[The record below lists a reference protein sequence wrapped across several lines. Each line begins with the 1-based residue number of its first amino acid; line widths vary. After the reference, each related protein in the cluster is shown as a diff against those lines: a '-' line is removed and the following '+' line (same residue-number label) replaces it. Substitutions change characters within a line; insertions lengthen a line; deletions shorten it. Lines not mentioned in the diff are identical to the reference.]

1 VLAGVRIDPYNSP
14 IVDIDPLADPDE
26 KMSDPTPVSVII
38 DDRLRLM
45 ATALAATTFPQS
57 AQERKRHH
65 AHSHARATVKHL
77 QEREM
82 SKHPAIVAL
91 QALLDS
97 GTQIDALFTLAM
109 QFSWPALDV
118 TGELPAWMP
127 ENFNGLLRDFYEK
140 GEVAAIWESGAK
152 AWEAAEQ
159 QAKRVFEKVYF
170 KDVLIPFVGEISESF
185 YFMPNILYPADQE
198 TGIRVD
204 GKLISIVPP
213 PLAWGES
220 PPWPYDEDTRLAE
233 HTYPAA
239 LSQYARLLML
249 AYFRAHAEK
258 VTEASEKEL
267 PVDDIIKAQYPTWQ
281 EQFIALFKSAVVA
294 IYLEDFISPT
304 ESRGFMLMEKRVR
317 SMTMLPGT
325 VSVLRRFLQEKG
337 NRYHTLAEFLTVF
350 PTQLRVARKIVT
362 L

>member
-1 VLAGVRIDPYNSP
+1 
-14 IVDIDPLADPDE
+14 
-26 KMSDPTPVSVII
+26 MSEPTPVSII
-38 DDRLRLM
+38 VDDRLRLM
-45 ATALAATTFPQS
+45 ATALAATNFPQT

-65 AHSHARATVKHL
+65 AHAHARATIKHL

-82 SKHPAIVAL
+82 SKHPAIVVL
-91 QALLDS
+91 QGLLDE
-97 GTQIDALFTLAM
+97 GTPIEALFTLAM
-109 QFSWPALDV
+109 RFTWPTLEASDLPSWV
-118 TGELPAWMP
+118 P
-127 ENFNGLLRDFYEK
+127 ENFGALLRDFYEK
-140 GEVAAIWESGAK
+140 GDVAEIWESGAK

-159 QAKRVFEKVYF
+159 QAKRVFDKVYF
-170 KDVLIPFVGEISESF
+170 KDVLTPFVEEISDSF

-198 TGIRVD
+198 LGIRVD

-220 PPWPYDEDTRLAE
+220 PPWPYDEDTRLGE

-239 LSQYARLLML
+239 LSQYARLVIQS
-249 AYFRAHAEK
+249 YFRAHADK
-258 VTEASEKEL
+258 VGEASEKEL
-267 PVDDIIKAQYPTWQ
+267 PVDDIIKAQYPTW
-281 EQFIALFKSAVVA
+281 EDQFITLFKSAVVA

-304 ESRGFMLMEKRVR
+304 EARGYMLMEKRIR